1 VNVSTGIYASGVTI
15 WRRNL
20 QLRLVA
26 ITVAA
31 SAIVIG
37 IVGALLM
44 NRVTVGLLE
53 AKQKNALHEAVVAR
67 QEVQNVVDGATF
79 GPSRPDLNELVQ
91 SMIDVLKIRAGT
103 PGSYDAVILRDPTLI
118 GTPQAS
124 TSDVTERS
132 VPNDLRVQ
140 LWKSQEQVWSYA
152 PIDYARGKTVPG
164 LIVANTVEISRVGTY
179 ELYLLFP
186 LSNEQRSIDLVRG
199 SLWATGLALLVGLG
213 VLALFVTARVT
224 EPVRQA
230 SLVAQE
236 LAAGHLDRRLA
247 VLGEDD
253 LARLAAS
260 FNAMADSLQ
269 SQITRLETLSKL
281 QQQFVSDVSHELRT
295 PLTTVRMASELIY
308 NARER
313 LDPEIA
319 RCAELLQGQV
329 ERFFHLLNDL
339 LEISRFDASAGVL
352 EATTIEL
359 VALTQSVIGENL
371 PIAQTHGTSIEFV
384 PQQSL
389 AFAQGDSRRL
399 SRIIRNLIANAIEH
413 SEGKPVVVEVASNDE
428 AVSIGV
434 RDFGS
439 GISEANLE
447 RIFDRFWRADPS
459 RTRTLG
465 GSGLGLAISLEDARL
480 HGGTLKVWGRPGQGA
495 HFVLTVPRRTGVGI
509 VVEPIVAAEPAE
521 NSQT

>member
-1 VNVSTGIYASGVTI
+1 MNVATDIYASAVTV

-20 QLRLVA
+20 QLRLVV
-26 ITVAA
+26 ITVLA
-31 SAIVIG
+31 SALVIG
-37 IVGALLM
+37 IVGVLLM
-44 NRVTVGLLE
+44 NRVASGLFD
-53 AKQKNALHEAVVAR
+53 AKQGNSLNEARIAR
-67 QEVQNVVDGATF
+67 QEVQNVIDGATF
-79 GPSRPDLNELVQ
+79 GPAQPDLNELTQ
-91 SMIDVLKIRAGT
+91 SIIDVLQVRAGT
-103 PGSYDAVILRDPTLI
+103 PGYYDAVVLHDPSLIGAPETSTTRVSTKSVPQELRDK
-118 GTPQAS
+118 
-124 TSDVTERS
+124 
-132 VPNDLRVQ
+132 
-140 LWKSQEQVWSYA
+140 LWTKHQQVSIYA
-152 PIDYARGKTVPG
+152 PIRYDDGRQVTG
-164 LIVANTVEISRVGTY
+164 LIVGDSVVISRVGAY
-179 ELYLLFP
+179 EIYFLFP
-186 LSNEQRSIDLVRG
+186 LTNELRSIDLVRS

-230 SLVAQE
+230 AAVAQE
-236 LAAGHLDRRLA
+236 LADGNLDRRLA
-247 VLGEDD
+247 VVGEDD
-253 LARLAAS
+253 LARLAGS

-269 SQITRLETLSKL
+269 SQITRLESLSRL

-308 NARER
+308 NARSR
-313 LDPEIA
+313 LDPETA

-339 LEISRFDASAGVL
+339 LEISRFDASAGAL

-359 VALTQSVIGENL
+359 AALTQSVVNENA
-371 PIAQTHGTSIEFV
+371 PIAVAHGTSLEYL
-384 PQQSL
+384 PRQSL

-413 SEGKPVVVEVASNDE
+413 SEGRPVVIELDSNDE

-439 GISEANLE
+439 GISEENLE
-447 RIFDRFWRADPS
+447 RIFGRFWRADPS

-480 HGGTLKVWGRPGQGA
+480 HGGTLKVWGRPKQGA
-495 HFVLTVPRRTGVGI
+495 HFVLTLPRRIGMEI
-509 VVEPIVAAEPAE
+509 IDEPIVPSAPTA
-521 NSQT
+521 

>member
-1 VNVSTGIYASGVTI
+1 MKAASGIFSSGLTL

-20 QLRLVA
+20 QLRLVT
-26 ITVAA
+26 ITVLA
-31 SAIVIG
+31 SALVIG

-44 NRVTVGLLE
+44 TRISSGLLE
-53 AKQKNALHEAVVAR
+53 AKQHNSLNEASVAR
-67 QEVQNVVDGATF
+67 QEVQNVIDGATF
-79 GPSRPDLNELVQ
+79 GPSQPDLNELAQ
-91 SMIDVLKIRAGT
+91 SIIDVLQVRAGT
-103 PGSYDAVILRDPTLI
+103 PGYYDGVLLRDPSLI

-124 TSDVTERS
+124 TSNVAESS
-132 VPNDLRVQ
+132 VPRSLRQ
-140 LWKSQEQVWSYA
+140 RLWKEHRQIYTFTSIHYA
-152 PIDYARGKTVPG
+152 DGRKIPG
-164 LIVANTVEISRVGTY
+164 LIVGDTVAISRVGNY

-186 LSNEQRSIDLVRG
+186 LTNEQRSIDLVRS
-199 SLWATGLALLVGLG
+199 SLWATGLALLAGLG
-213 VLALFVTARVT
+213 VLAMFVTARVT

-236 LAAGHLDRRLA
+236 LAAGNLDRRLA

-269 SQITRLETLSKL
+269 NQINRLETLSQL

-308 NARER
+308 NARAT
-313 LDPEIA
+313 LNPEMA

-339 LEISRFDASAGVL
+339 LEISRFDASAGIL
-352 EATTIEL
+352 EATTIEM
-359 VALTQSVIGENL
+359 VALTQSVVDENL
-371 PIAQTHGTSIEFV
+371 PIAKAHGTSLEFM
-384 PQQSL
+384 PRHSL
-389 AFAQGDSRRL
+389 AFAQGDSRRI

-413 SEGKPVVVEVASNDE
+413 SEGRPVVIEVDSNDE

-439 GISEANLE
+439 GISEENLE
-447 RIFDRFWRADPS
+447 RIFGRFWRADPS

-465 GSGLGLAISLEDARL
+465 GSGLGLAISMEDARL
-480 HGGTLKVWGRPGQGA
+480 HGGTLKVWGRPAQGA
-495 HFVLTVPRRTGVGI
+495 HFVLTLPRRIGMEI
-509 VVEPIVAAEPAE
+509 VEEPIVPSAPLP
-521 NSQT
+521 

>member
-1 VNVSTGIYASGVTI
+1 VKVGEGIASSTLTI

-20 QLRLVA
+20 QLRLV
-26 ITVAA
+26 TVTVLA
-31 SAIVIG
+31 SALVIG

-44 NRVTVGLLE
+44 TRVASGLLE
-53 AKQKNALHEAVVAR
+53 TKRLNSLNESTVAR
-67 QEVQNVVDGATF
+67 QEVQNVIDGATF
-79 GPSRPDLNELVQ
+79 GPAQPDLTELTL
-91 SMIDVLKIRAGT
+91 SIIDVLQVRAGT
-103 PGSYDAVILRDPTLI
+103 PGYYDAVILPDPSLV
-118 GTPQAS
+118 GTPQAT
-124 TSDVTERS
+124 TSNVSENS
-132 VPNDLRVQ
+132 VPLLLREQ
-140 LWKSQEQVWSYA
+140 LWQEDKQVWSYTT
-152 PIDYARGKTVPG
+152 IRYADGRKVAG
-164 LIVANTVEISRVGTY
+164 LIVGDNVAISRVGAY
-179 ELYLLFP
+179 EVYLLFP
-186 LSNEQRSIDLVRG
+186 LTNEQRSIDLVRS

-230 SLVAQE
+230 ALVAQD
-236 LAAGHLDRRLA
+236 LAAGNLDRRLA

-269 SQITRLETLSKL
+269 NQINRLETLSQL

-308 NARER
+308 NARAT
-313 LDPEIA
+313 LNPEMA

-352 EATTIEL
+352 EATTIEM
-359 VALTQSVIGENL
+359 VALTQSVVDENAQ
-371 PIAQTHGTSIEFV
+371 IASAHGTSLEFM
-384 PQQSL
+384 PHQSL

-413 SEGKPVVVEVASNDE
+413 SEGRPVVIEVDSNEE

-439 GISEANLE
+439 GISEENLE
-447 RIFDRFWRADPS
+447 RIFGRFWRADPS

-465 GSGLGLAISLEDARL
+465 GSGLGLAISVEDARL
-480 HGGTLKVWGRPGQGA
+480 HGGTLKVWGRPAQGA
-495 HFVLTVPRRTGVGI
+495 HFVLTVPRRIGMEVIT
-509 VVEPIVAAEPAE
+509 EPIVPSAP
-521 NSQT
+521 QL

>member
-1 VNVSTGIYASGVTI
+1 LT
-15 WRRNL
+15 
-20 QLRLVA
+20 
-26 ITVAA
+26 
-31 SAIVIG
+31 
-37 IVGALLM
+37 
-44 NRVTVGLLE
+44 
-53 AKQKNALHEAVVAR
+53 
-67 QEVQNVVDGATF
+67 
-79 GPSRPDLNELVQ
+79 
-91 SMIDVLKIRAGT
+91 
-103 PGSYDAVILRDPTLI
+103 
-118 GTPQAS
+118 
-124 TSDVTERS
+124 
-132 VPNDLRVQ
+132 
-140 LWKSQEQVWSYA
+140 
-152 PIDYARGKTVPG
+152 
-164 LIVANTVEISRVGTY
+164 
-179 ELYLLFP
+179 
-186 LSNEQRSIDLVRG
+186 NEQHSIDLVRG
-199 SLWATGLALLVGLG
+199 SLWATGLALLAGLG

-230 SLVAQE
+230 ALVAQE

-308 NARER
+308 NARAR
-313 LDPEIA
+313 LDPETA

-339 LEISRFDASAGVL
+339 LEISRFDASAGIL

-359 VALTQSVIGENL
+359 VALTQSVVGENL
-371 PIAQTHGTSIEFV
+371 SIAQTHGTSIEFV

-413 SEGKPVVVEVASNDE
+413 SEGKPVVVEVASSDE

-434 RDFGS
+434 RDSGT
-439 GISEANLE
+439 GISEENLE

-495 HFVLTVPRRTGVGI
+495 HFVLTVPRRTGGQI
-509 VVEPIVAAEPAE
+509 GEAPIVASGPPE
-521 NSQT
+521 NSQV